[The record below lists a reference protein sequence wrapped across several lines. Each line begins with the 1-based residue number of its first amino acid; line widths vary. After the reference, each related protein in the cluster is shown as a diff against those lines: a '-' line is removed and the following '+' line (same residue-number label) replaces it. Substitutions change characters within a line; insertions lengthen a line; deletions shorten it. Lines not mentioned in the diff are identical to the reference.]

1 MEPVLYV
8 AGGVVAATAA
18 IAAAARRLNWP
29 SPVLLV
35 LAGLATALA
44 PGLPHVELDPDLVL
58 LVFLPPIIYYAAFG
72 MSWQAFSAN
81 LGSIVSLAVGCV
93 VFTTLSVAA
102 AAHWLIGM
110 DWPVAF
116 VLGAIVSP
124 PDVVAPLAIARRLG
138 IPGRISAVL
147 EGEGLVNDA
156 TALVLFKFALVAV
169 ATGSFSLIRAT
180 ITFAAIVIGETLY
193 GLAIGWLMLR
203 LRTVAREPRI
213 EVTLA
218 FLTPFLAFWVP
229 HEMGG
234 SGVLATLV
242 AGLYVGA
249 KGVEL
254 IPSNT
259 RLQALFFWDFV
270 IYLIT
275 GAMFLLTGLQARTVL
290 DGRQGMSLGQ
300 LAFYGLAISVVAIV
314 VRFVWV
320 FPAIYLWRWALTRLR
335 VRNPAPP
342 WPDGFL
348 VAITGV
354 RGLVSLAAALS
365 IPFAIGS
372 GQPFPNRGLILF
384 LTFSVI
390 LVTLV
395 CLGPAL
401 PFVVRRLGLVERGS
415 HERHER
421 NALEAKSHIE
431 AARYALARLSHIAKK
446 KQLPPEVVGR
456 LHARQQEHIAHLER
470 RRDSDG
476 DGGRLA
482 EQKEAG
488 ELALIAAERA
498 YINKLLRANVIG
510 DEVRRRIERDLD
522 LREERV
528 RRNLQGVS
536 DEDDDG
542 PQLVDQVR
550 KSVDQLVG

>member
-1 MEPVLYV
+1 MEPILYV
-8 AGGVVAATAA
+8 AGGIAAATAA
-18 IAAAARRLNWP
+18 IAAAARHLNWP
-29 SPVLLV
+29 GPVLLV
-35 LAGLATALA
+35 LAGLAVALA
-44 PGLPHVELDPDLVL
+44 PGLPRVELDPDLVF

-72 MSWQAFSAN
+72 MSWQAFYAN
-81 LGSIVSLAVGCV
+81 LRPIVLLAVGCV
-93 VFTTLSVAA
+93 VFTTIAVAA

-110 DWPVAF
+110 EWPVAF

-156 TALVLFKFALVAV
+156 TALVLFKFALVAA
-169 ATGSFSLIRAT
+169 ATGAFSLVRAT
-180 ITFAAIVIGETLY
+180 ITFAAIVIGETGY
-193 GLAIGWLMLR
+193 GLAVGWLMLR
-203 LRTVAREPRI
+203 LRTLAREPRI

-242 AGLYVGA
+242 AGLYVGT

-290 DGRQGMSLGQ
+290 NGLHGMHWGRLF
-300 LAFYGLAISVVAIV
+300 LYGLAISVVAIV

-320 FPAIYLWRWALTRLR
+320 FPVAYLPRWTLPPLR
-335 VRNPAPP
+335 ARDPAPP
-342 WPDGFL
+342 WPDLFI
-348 VAITGV
+348 VAFTGV
-354 RGLVSLAAALS
+354 RGVVSLAAALG
-365 IPFAIGS
+365 IPFTIGS
-372 GQPFPNRGLILF
+372 GQPFPDRGLILF

-401 PFVVRRLGLVERGS
+401 PLVVRRLGLIERGS
-415 HERHER
+415 RERHDR
-421 NALEAKSHIE
+421 DVLEVTSHSD
-431 AARYALARLSHIAKK
+431 AARYALDRLGHIAWR
-446 KQLPPEVVGR
+446 KQLVPEVVR
-456 LHARQQEHIAHLER
+456 QLQARQQEHIAHLER
-470 RRDSDG
+470 LRGSDG

-482 EQKEAG
+482 KQKEAG
-488 ELALIAAERA
+488 ELALIAAERS
-498 YINKLLRANVIG
+498 YINGLVRSKLIG

-536 DEDDDG
+536 DEDD
-542 PQLVDQVR
+542 
-550 KSVDQLVG
+550 

>member
-1 MEPVLYV
+1 MEPILYV
-8 AGGVVAATAA
+8 AGGIAAATAA
-18 IAAAARRLNWP
+18 IAAAARHLNWP
-29 SPVLLV
+29 GPVLLV
-35 LAGLATALA
+35 LAGLAVALA
-44 PGLPHVELDPDLVL
+44 PGLPRVELDPDLVF

-72 MSWQAFSAN
+72 MSWQAFYAN
-81 LGSIVSLAVGCV
+81 LRPIVLLAVGCV
-93 VFTTLSVAA
+93 VFTTIAVAA

-110 DWPVAF
+110 EWPVAF

-156 TALVLFKFALVAV
+156 TALVLFKFALVAA
-169 ATGSFSLIRAT
+169 ATGAFSLVRAT
-180 ITFAAIVIGETLY
+180 ITFAAIVIGETGY
-193 GLAIGWLMLR
+193 GLAVGWLMLR
-203 LRTVAREPRI
+203 LRTLAREPRI

-242 AGLYVGA
+242 AGLYVGT

-290 DGRQGMSLGQ
+290 NGLHGMHWGRLF
-300 LAFYGLAISVVAIV
+300 LYGLAISVVAIV

-320 FPAIYLWRWALTRLR
+320 FPVAYLPRWTLPPLR
-335 VRNPAPP
+335 ARDPAPP
-342 WPDGFL
+342 WPDLFI
-348 VAITGV
+348 VAFTGV
-354 RGLVSLAAALS
+354 RGVVSLAAALG
-365 IPFAIGS
+365 IPFTIGS
-372 GQPFPNRGLILF
+372 GQPFPDRGLILF

-401 PFVVRRLGLVERGS
+401 PLVVRPLGLVERGS
-415 HERHER
+415 RERR
-421 NALEAKSHIE
+421 DRDVLETNSHLE
-431 AARYALARLSHIAKK
+431 AARYALDRLGHIAWQ
-446 KQLPPEVVGR
+446 KQLPPEVVGQLR
-456 LHARQQEHIAHLER
+456 TRQEEHIAHLER
-470 RRDSDG
+470 LRASDS

-482 EQKEAG
+482 KQKEAG
-488 ELALIAAERA
+488 ELALIAAERR
-498 YINKLLRANVIG
+498 YINGLVRSKLIG

-536 DEDDDG
+536 DEDD
-542 PQLVDQVR
+542 
-550 KSVDQLVG
+550 

>member
-1 MEPVLYV
+1 MEPILYV
-8 AGGVVAATAA
+8 AGGIAAATAA
-18 IAAAARRLNWP
+18 IAAAARHLNWP
-29 SPVLLV
+29 GPVLLV
-35 LAGLATALA
+35 LAGLAVALA
-44 PGLPHVELDPDLVL
+44 PGLPRVELDPDLVF

-72 MSWQAFSAN
+72 MSWQAFYAN
-81 LGSIVSLAVGCV
+81 LRPIVLLAVGCV
-93 VFTTLSVAA
+93 VFTTIAVAA

-110 DWPVAF
+110 EWPVAF

-156 TALVLFKFALVAV
+156 TALVLFKFALVAA
-169 ATGSFSLIRAT
+169 ATGAFSLVRAT
-180 ITFAAIVIGETLY
+180 ITFAAIVIGETGY
-193 GLAIGWLMLR
+193 GLAVGWLMLR
-203 LRTVAREPRI
+203 LRTLAREPRI

-242 AGLYVGA
+242 AGLYVGT

-290 DGRQGMSLGQ
+290 SGLHGMHWGRLF
-300 LAFYGLAISVVAIV
+300 LYGLAISVVAIV

-320 FPAIYLWRWALTRLR
+320 FPVAYLPRWTLPPLR
-335 VRNPAPP
+335 ARDPAPP
-342 WPDGFL
+342 WPDLFI
-348 VAITGV
+348 VAFTGV
-354 RGLVSLAAALS
+354 RGVVSLAAALG
-365 IPFAIGS
+365 IPFTIGS
-372 GQPFPNRGLILF
+372 GQPFPDRGLILF

-401 PFVVRRLGLVERGS
+401 PLVVRRLGLIERGS
-415 HERHER
+415 RERHDR
-421 NALEAKSHIE
+421 DVLEVTSHSD
-431 AARYALARLSHIAKK
+431 AARYALDRLGHIAWR
-446 KQLPPEVVGR
+446 KQLVPEVVR
-456 LHARQQEHIAHLER
+456 QLQARQQEHIAHLER
-470 RRDSDG
+470 LRGSDG

-482 EQKEAG
+482 KQKEAG
-488 ELALIAAERA
+488 ELALIAAERS
-498 YINKLLRANVIG
+498 YINGLVRSKLIG

-536 DEDDDG
+536 DEDD
-542 PQLVDQVR
+542 
-550 KSVDQLVG
+550 